1 MSVQMQLEQVGF
13 SYDGSRQIFQGIDF
27 EVNAGEIVCLLGP
40 NGIGKTTLLTCMA
53 KLREPNQGRI
63 LLNGEDMAGL
73 STRDVARVIGYVPQT
88 LQPSFDFT
96 VLDYVV
102 TGSAPWLGTF
112 EKPNAE
118 HYERAAQ
125 ALKQMEID
133 HLRDKAYTRISTGEL
148 QQVSIARA
156 IAQQSRFILM
166 DEPTAH
172 LDLGNQVKE
181 LRLVKG
187 LAAEGYGIV
196 LTTHN
201 PDQVLLLEAKVAVI
215 DRQARFHFGN
225 WQQILTE
232 NLLSDLYGVEM
243 RLIKVEGIQRELCV
257 APKL

>member
-1 MSVQMQLEQVGF
+1 MSVQMQLVKVGF
-13 SYDGSRQIFQGIDF
+13 SYNGNRQIFSDISF
-27 EVNAGEIVCLLGP
+27 EVKTGEIVCLLGP

-63 LLNGEDMAGL
+63 LINGEDMTGL
-73 STRDVARVIGYVPQT
+73 STKDVARVIGYVPQT
-88 LQPSFDFT
+88 LMPSFDFT

-112 EKPNAE
+112 EKPKTE
-118 HYERAAQ
+118 HYERAEQ
-125 ALKQMEID
+125 ALIQMEID
-133 HLRDKAYTRISTGEL
+133 HLRDKPYTRISTGEL

-156 IAQQSRFILM
+156 IAQRSRLILM

-172 LDLGNQVKE
+172 LDHGNQIKVLRIVKN
-181 LRLVKG
+181 

-201 PDQVLLLEAKVAVI
+201 PDQVLLLEAMVAVI
-215 DRQARFHFGN
+215 DRQARFHFGS
-225 WQQILTE
+225 WQDILTE
-232 NLLSDLYGVEM
+232 KLLSDLYGIEM
-243 RLIKVEGIQRELCV
+243 RLIEVAGIQRKLCV

>member
-172 LDLGNQVKE
+172 LDLGNQVKV

>member
-1 MSVQMQLEQVGF
+1 MSLQMHLQEVGF
-13 SYDGSRQIFQGIDF
+13 SYNGIRQIFNDISF
-27 EVNAGEIVCLLGP
+27 EVKAGEIVCLLGP
-40 NGIGKTTLLTCMA
+40 NGIGKTTLLNCMA
-53 KLREPNQGRI
+53 KLREPNKGRI
-63 LLNGEDMAGL
+63 LLNGENMAGL
-73 STRDVARVIGYVPQT
+73 TSKDIARVIGYVPQT

-112 EKPNAE
+112 EKPNSE
-118 HYERAAQ
+118 HYERAEH
-125 ALKQMEID
+125 ALIQMEIG

-156 IAQQSRFILM
+156 IAQQSRLILM

-172 LDLGNQVKE
+172 LDHGNQIKVLRIVKE
-181 LRLVKG
+181 

-215 DRQARFHFGN
+215 DRQASFHFGY
-225 WQQILTE
+225 WQDILTE
-232 NLLSDLYGVEM
+232 KLLSDLYGVEM
-243 RLIKVEGIQRELCV
+243 RLIEVEGIERKLCV

>member
-1 MSVQMQLEQVGF
+1 MQLEQVGF
-13 SYDGSRQIFQGIDF
+13 SYDGSRQIFQGINF
-27 EVNAGEIVCLLGP
+27 GVNAGEIVCLLGP

-133 HLRDKAYTRISTGEL
+133 HLRNKAYTRISTGEL

-172 LDLGNQVKE
+172 LDLGNQVKV

>member
-1 MSVQMQLEQVGF
+1 MSVQMKLEQVGF

-27 EVNAGEIVCLLGP
+27 EVKAGEIVCLLGP

-118 HYERAAQ
+118 HYERADQ

-133 HLRDKAYTRISTGEL
+133 HLRNKAYTRISTGEL

-172 LDLGNQVKE
+172 LDHGNQIKV

-187 LAAEGYGIV
+187 LASQGYGIV

-215 DRQARFHFGN
+215 DRQARFHFGD

-243 RLIKVEGIQRELCV
+243 RIIQVEGIRRKLCV
-257 APKL
+257 APRL

>member
-1 MSVQMQLEQVGF
+1 MQLEKVGF
-13 SYDGSRQIFQGIDF
+13 SYNGNRQIFSDISF
-27 EVNAGEIVCLLGP
+27 EVKTGEIVCLLGP

-63 LLNGEDMAGL
+63 LINGEDMTGL
-73 STRDVARVIGYVPQT
+73 STKDVARVIGYVPQT
-88 LQPSFDFT
+88 LMPSFDFT

-112 EKPNAE
+112 EKPKAE
-118 HYERAAQ
+118 HYERAEQ
-125 ALKQMEID
+125 ALIQMEID
-133 HLRDKAYTRISTGEL
+133 HLRDKPYTRISTGEL

-156 IAQQSRFILM
+156 IAQQSRLILM

-172 LDLGNQVKE
+172 LDHGNQIKVLRIVKN
-181 LRLVKG
+181 

-201 PDQVLLLEAKVAVI
+201 PDQVLLLEAMVAVI
-215 DRQARFHFGN
+215 DRQARFHFGS
-225 WQQILTE
+225 WQEILTE
-232 NLLSDLYGVEM
+232 KLLSDLYGIEM
-243 RLIKVEGIQRELCV
+243 RLIEVDGIQRKLCV

>member
-1 MSVQMQLEQVGF
+1 MSVQMQLEKVGF
-13 SYDGSRQIFQGIDF
+13 SYNGNRQIFSDISF
-27 EVNAGEIVCLLGP
+27 EVKTGEIVCLLGP

-63 LLNGEDMAGL
+63 LINGEDMTGL
-73 STRDVARVIGYVPQT
+73 STKDVARVIGYVPQT
-88 LQPSFDFT
+88 LMPSFDFT

-112 EKPNAE
+112 EKPKAE
-118 HYERAAQ
+118 HYERAEQ
-125 ALKQMEID
+125 ALTQMEID
-133 HLRDKAYTRISTGEL
+133 HLRDKPYTRISTGEL

-156 IAQQSRFILM
+156 IAQQSRLILM

-172 LDLGNQVKE
+172 LDHGNQIKVLRIVKN
-181 LRLVKG
+181 

-201 PDQVLLLEAKVAVI
+201 PDQVLLLEAMVAVI
-215 DRQARFHFGN
+215 DRQARFHFGS
-225 WQQILTE
+225 WQEILTE
-232 NLLSDLYGVEM
+232 KLLSDLYGIEM
-243 RLIKVEGIQRELCV
+243 RLIEVDGIQRKLCV

>member
-1 MSVQMQLEQVGF
+1 MSVQMKLEQVGF

-172 LDLGNQVKE
+172 LDLGNQVKV

>member
-13 SYDGSRQIFQGIDF
+13 SYNGGRQIFDDISF
-27 EVNAGEIVCLLGP
+27 EVKAGEIVCLLGP

-53 KLREPNQGRI
+53 KLREPNKGRI
-63 LLNGEDMAGL
+63 RLNGEDMAGL
-73 STRDVARVIGYVPQT
+73 STKDVARVIGYVPQT
-88 LQPSFDFT
+88 LTPSFDFT

-112 EKPNAE
+112 EKPDSE
-118 HYERAAQ
+118 HYERAEK
-125 ALKQMEID
+125 ALVQMEIE

-156 IAQQSRFILM
+156 IAQRSRLILM

-172 LDLGNQVKE
+172 LDHGNQIKV
-181 LRLVKG
+181 LRLVKE
-187 LAAEGYGIV
+187 LATEGYGVV

-215 DRQARFHFGN
+215 DRQARFHFGD
-225 WQQILTE
+225 WEEILTE
-232 NLLSDLYGVEM
+232 KLLSDLYGVEM
-243 RLIKVEGIQRELCV
+243 RLIEFEGIQRKLCV

>member
-125 ALKQMEID
+125 ALTQMEID

-172 LDLGNQVKE
+172 LDLGNQVKV

>member
-133 HLRDKAYTRISTGEL
+133 HLRNKAYTRISTGEL

-172 LDLGNQVKE
+172 LDLGNQVKV

>member
-1 MSVQMQLEQVGF
+1 MSVQLQLEKVGF
-13 SYDGSRQIFQGIDF
+13 SYNGNRQIFSDISF
-27 EVNAGEIVCLLGP
+27 EVNSGEIVCLLGP

-53 KLREPNQGRI
+53 KLREPNQGRVLI
-63 LLNGEDMAGL
+63 NGEDMTGL
-73 STRDVARVIGYVPQT
+73 STKDIARVIGYVPQT
-88 LQPSFDFT
+88 LMPSFDFT

-112 EKPNAE
+112 EKPNHE
-118 HYERAAQ
+118 HYERAEQ
-125 ALKQMEID
+125 ALVQMEIE

-156 IAQQSRFILM
+156 IAQKSRLILM

-172 LDLGNQVKE
+172 LDHGNQIKVLRIVKN
-181 LRLVKG
+181 

-201 PDQVLLLEAKVAVI
+201 PDQVLLLEAMVAVI
-215 DRQARFHFGN
+215 DRQAQFHFGA
-225 WQQILTE
+225 WQDILTE
-232 NLLSDLYGVEM
+232 KLLGDLYGVEL
-243 RLIKVEGIQRELCV
+243 RLIEVEGIQRKLCV